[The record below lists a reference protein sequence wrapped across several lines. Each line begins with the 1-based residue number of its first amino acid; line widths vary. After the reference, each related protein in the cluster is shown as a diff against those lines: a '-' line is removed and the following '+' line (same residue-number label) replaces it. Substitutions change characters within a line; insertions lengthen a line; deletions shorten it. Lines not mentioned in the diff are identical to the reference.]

1 MKHFFSC
8 LLAVLLIASFTGCN
22 RLSEPQEQANQ
33 NIQQERPDKQPE
45 SDVKDPSHQTEI
57 ENSEKPKPEN
67 NEEKQEQSN
76 TLSSAVSQQSSEE
89 ETETKPEQPQS
100 KPQKEEIQTASSLPF
115 PQKLMQRPAEEF
127 KNNPNQLDTRLY
139 SVFKNVMEE
148 HFERKK
154 GTLSVYRLNFDGTE
168 GAYELTFDLS
178 NAYDEEGRLNKRN
191 AIEAQMKVAET
202 MQSGYNYGQGSRENY
217 KSYEEYRKTLDWL
230 KTPLLCEGFALKYFS
245 DLTLTS
251 EDGHY
256 LIEAT
261 YSPEGLQEL
270 YGNEIY
276 GTVQSFIQIDKDGN
290 LEVLEWEQTEIIDDY
305 PTVTS
310 CSKYTFSE

>member
-8 LLAVLLIASFTGCN
+8 LLAVLLIASLTGCD
-22 RLSEPQEQANQ
+22 RPSQPQEQENQ
-33 NIQQERPDKQPE
+33 TIQQEIPDKQPE
-45 SDVKDPSHQTEI
+45 NND
-57 ENSEKPKPEN
+57 SEKPKPEN

-76 TLSSAVSQQSSEE
+76 TLSSAVSQQSAEK
-89 ETETKPEQPQS
+89 ETEKKPEQPQS
-100 KPQKEEIQTASSLPF
+100 KPQNEETQSASASSSSAPLPF
-115 PQKLMQRPAEEF
+115 PQELMQRPAEEF

-139 SVFKNVMEE
+139 SVFKNVMEQN
-148 HFERKK
+148 FERKK

-251 EDGHY
+251 EGGHY

-290 LEVLEWEQTEIIDDY
+290 LEVLQWEQTEIIDDY

>member
-8 LLAVLLIASFTGCN
+8 LLAVLLIASLTGCD
-22 RLSEPQEQANQ
+22 RSSQPQEQENQ
-33 NIQQERPDKQPE
+33 TIQQEIPDKQPE
-45 SDVKDPSHQTEI
+45 NND
-57 ENSEKPKPEN
+57 SEKPKPEN

-76 TLSSAVSQQSSEE
+76 TLSSAVSQQSAEE
-89 ETETKPEQPQS
+89 ETEKKPEQPQS
-100 KPQKEEIQTASSLPF
+100 KPQNEETQSASASASSSSAPLPF
-115 PQKLMQRPAEEF
+115 PQELMQRPAEEF

-139 SVFKNVMEE
+139 SVFKNVMEQN
-148 HFERKK
+148 FERKK

-290 LEVLEWEQTEIIDDY
+290 LEVLQWEQTEMIDDY

>member
-1 MKHFFSC
+1 
-8 LLAVLLIASFTGCN
+8 
-22 RLSEPQEQANQ
+22 
-33 NIQQERPDKQPE
+33 
-45 SDVKDPSHQTEI
+45 
-57 ENSEKPKPEN
+57 
-67 NEEKQEQSN
+67 
-76 TLSSAVSQQSSEE
+76 
-89 ETETKPEQPQS
+89 
-100 KPQKEEIQTASSLPF
+100 
-115 PQKLMQRPAEEF
+115 MQRPAEEF

-139 SVFKNVMEE
+139 SVFKNVMEQN
-148 HFERKK
+148 FERKK

-290 LEVLEWEQTEIIDDY
+290 LEVLQWEQTEMIDDY